1 MEEELPESLL
11 VRLGLWYLWTCL
23 NFETW
28 ISPKTEGWPYWESV
42 YWKKNN
48 KTNQKNQKNRKNT
61 EKNRLTSTSPNKI
74 FIGKKNFDTLNKQ
87 IDKPFNEQIESL
99 KQDLYHGIKNEA
111 LAIEKYQFIMSYKL
125 NRPVK
130 IREAGITIQS

>member
-1 MEEELPESLL
+1 M
-11 VRLGLWYLWTCL
+11 
-23 NFETW
+23 
-28 ISPKTEGWPYWESV
+28 
-42 YWKKNN
+42 
-48 KTNQKNQKNRKNT
+48 
-61 EKNRLTSTSPNKI
+61 TSTSPNKI

-111 LAIEKYQFIMSYKL
+111 LAIEIYQFIMSYKL

>member
-1 MEEELPESLL
+1 M
-11 VRLGLWYLWTCL
+11 
-23 NFETW
+23 
-28 ISPKTEGWPYWESV
+28 
-42 YWKKNN
+42 
-48 KTNQKNQKNRKNT
+48 
-61 EKNRLTSTSPNKI
+61 TSTSPNKI

-111 LAIEKYQFIMSYKL
+111 LPIEKYQFIMSYKL
-125 NRPVK
+125 NRSVK